1 MFFIY
6 IADFIY
12 PTVRGGAEHNDKE
25 MLLYLKNKG
34 HSLTIVDS
42 LSVSIDFL
50 SKIEKK
56 CKLIVSNFGLLHQDC
71 IKYIQENF
79 DYIIYEHD
87 HKYLLSRNP
96 GKFKDFIVPKDEIL
110 NLEFYQKA
118 KRVFCQSNFHK
129 EIIEKNL
136 NINNIFNISGN
147 FWSDEDLE
155 FIKKLSLKD
164 KKECCSIIYS
174 NNAHKNYNDAIKYC
188 EHKNLSYNVISHP
201 DYRTFLE
208 KMSENEC
215 LLFLPKVPETL
226 SRIVVECRM
235 MNMKVITNSLVGAR
249 SESWFSLKGEE
260 LIQYMKNRKAEIICQ
275 IEQAFS

>member
-1 MFFIY
+1 MFFVY

-12 PTVRGGAEHNDKE
+12 PTIRGGAEHNDKE

-34 HSLTIVDS
+34 HSITVVDS
-42 LSVSIDFL
+42 PSVSIDFL
-50 SKIEKK
+50 SKINKK
-56 CKLIVSNFGLLHQDC
+56 YKLIISNFGLMHQDC

-136 NINNIFNISGN
+136 NIDNIFNVSGN
-147 FWSDEDLE
+147 FWSDDDLE

-188 EHKNLSYNVISHP
+188 EHNNLSYNVISHP

-208 KMSENEC
+208 KMSENNC

-235 MNMKVITNSLVGAR
+235 MNMKVITNNLVGAR
-249 SESWFSLKGEE
+249 SEPWFSLKGEQ
-260 LIQYMKNRKAEIICQ
+260 LIEHMKNRKTEIIQQ

>member
-1 MFFIY
+1 MFFLY
-6 IADFIY
+6 VADFIY

-25 MLLYLKNKG
+25 MLLHLKSKG
-34 HSLTIVDS
+34 HSITVVDS
-42 LSVSIDFL
+42 PSVSIDFL
-50 SKIEKK
+50 SKIDKK
-56 CKLIVSNFGLLHQDC
+56 YKLIISNFGLMHQDC
-71 IKYIQENF
+71 IRYIQENF

-136 NINNIFNISGN
+136 NIDNIFNVSGN
-147 FWSDEDLE
+147 FWSDDDLE

-208 KMSENEC
+208 KMSENNC

-235 MNMKVITNSLVGAR
+235 MNMKVITNNLVGAR
-249 SESWFSLKGEE
+249 SESWFSLKGEQ
-260 LIQYMKNRKAEIICQ
+260 LIEHMKNRKVEIIQQ

>member
-1 MFFIY
+1 MFFVY

-12 PTVRGGAEHNDKE
+12 PTIRGGAEYNDKE

-34 HSLTIVDS
+34 HSITVVDS
-42 LSVSIDFL
+42 PSISIDFL
-50 SKIEKK
+50 SKIDKK
-56 CKLIVSNFGLLHQDC
+56 YKLIISNFGLMHQDC

-110 NLEFYQKA
+110 NLQFYQKA
-118 KRVFCQSNFHK
+118 KRVFCQSSFHK

-136 NINNIFNISGN
+136 NIDNIFNVSGN
-147 FWSDEDLE
+147 FWSDDDLE

-188 EHKNLSYNVISHP
+188 EHNNLSYNVISHP

-208 KMSENEC
+208 KMSENNC

-235 MNMKVITNSLVGAR
+235 MNMKVITNNLVGAR
-249 SESWFSLKGEE
+249 GEPWFSLKGEQ
-260 LIQYMKNRKAEIICQ
+260 LIEYMKNRKAEIIQQ